1 MGLFTGS
8 GLEDKNV
15 MAPTSA
21 LSIPLENLTHHHHHH
36 HQQQQQQHPSASL
49 NGSDALAALVTN
61 NNIAVSARPQSRTS
75 VMNAIDMHS
84 A

>member
-8 GLEDKNV
+8 GLEDKIV
-15 MAPTSA
+15 MAQTSA
-21 LSIPLENLTHHHHHH
+21 LSIPLENLTHHHH
-36 HQQQQQQHPSASL
+36 QRPSASL
-49 NGSDALAALVTN
+49 NGNDALAALVTN